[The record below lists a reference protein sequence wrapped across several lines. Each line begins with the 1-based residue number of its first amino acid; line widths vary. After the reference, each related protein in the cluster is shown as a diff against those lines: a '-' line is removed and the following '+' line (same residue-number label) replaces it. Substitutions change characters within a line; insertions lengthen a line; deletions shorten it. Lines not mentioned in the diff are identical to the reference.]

1 MKRLLSPLVFGLVV
15 VLCVAC
21 VMAVLRIAGP
31 ADAPAGIEAR
41 PPLHARLSEHV
52 LLVIVDGLRY
62 DVATDPARMP
72 HFARAMR
79 ERRSAEIWAGPVSM
93 TTSAVLAYG
102 TGKPGGLEQIVFNVA
117 PKRTTLNSWLEN
129 AHVRGIGIA
138 LAGDPAWVG
147 MYGKYIGAQRLDP
160 KGVAIHV
167 NYDAETFAGVR
178 DLRAGAPHVLIAH
191 FVTPDHQGHA
201 YGIRSRRYVE
211 YIRSYDRQLAEL
223 LAEFGPEWTV
233 IVTSDHG
240 AADSGTHGAD
250 VAVQRRSP
258 IFAYGPGIA
267 PKTKA
272 HEKLDQLDLAGT
284 FAALLGVSAPA
295 HGHGHLL
302 LDWLALSPAAR
313 AQLACEDALRLTRLR
328 EAVAP
333 SAEWKSQ
340 EIASCD
346 PARDPRL
353 IEADA
358 QATARTAQAALAQL
372 GDRVSSAWPLTLCSV
387 LIALAILALLRPRSV
402 LRAAPLASVLL
413 AATLFGLYYN
423 EGLDG
428 EWPNVVRFTFF
439 VLCNLVGLLVLF
451 KPARLVALVEA
462 HPVLATLMGPGL
474 LAITYTAH
482 VQPESYANIW
492 AWALVFVLGGSLDSR
507 SVTLLKGRLRV
518 SRSDAAWLV
527 LALIVLFP
535 PGTKGS
541 KFFPAAIAN
550 DPVWMLAFALLA
562 IFAWL
567 AGNWKQMRDLP
578 WGSLLVTAAIV
589 CSLLLRRSCPPLL
602 GRASV
607 VLFAV
612 LATVALWRGRRQLA
626 VGLGLASYAWVS
638 RDFELVFV
646 VASLLV
652 AAKVG
657 AALETEARLEP
668 STPSLAHVL
677 LLSIFTFA
685 LLYVQRIGI
694 QGDLDLGGMDW
705 GAGAFRDKDV
715 SSVTIGIA
723 LTYKY
728 VLGCVLVLGTLLPCL
743 PGRVA
748 EPLVM
753 TLIGMYVARA
763 MSLLLMLFFCGGS
776 YWTALR
782 VLGDLPFALIGAVCV
797 CLAWLALAVLRR
809 TSGTQLELG
818 AVLPGVQSG
827 GFDERADG
835 AT

>member
-1 MKRLLSPLVFGLVV
+1 
-15 VLCVAC
+15 
-21 VMAVLRIAGP
+21 MAVFRIAGP
-31 ADAPAGIEAR
+31 ADAPAGIKAR
-41 PPLHARLSEHV
+41 PPAHARLSEHV

-102 TGKPGGLEQIVFNVA
+102 TGQPGRLEQIVFNID

-138 LAGDPAWVG
+138 LAGDPAWVR
-147 MYGKYIGAQRLDP
+147 MYQGYIGAQRLDP
-160 KGVAIHV
+160 KGVAIDV
-167 NYDAETFAGVR
+167 NYDRDTFAGVR
-178 DLRAGAPHVLIAH
+178 DLRAAAPDVLIAH

-211 YIRSYDRQLAEL
+211 YIRTYDRLLAEL

-250 VAVQRRSP
+250 AAVQRRSP
-258 IFAYGPGIA
+258 IFAYGPAIA

-302 LDWLALSPAAR
+302 LDWLALSPQAR

-333 SAEWKSQ
+333 SPASNSR

-346 PARDPRL
+346 AARDPRL
-353 IEADA
+353 MEADA
-358 QATARTAQAALAQL
+358 RSTARGAQAVLEQL
-372 GDRVSSAWPLTLCSV
+372 GDRVSSAWPLTLCAV
-387 LIALAILALLRPRSV
+387 LIALAILAVLRPASV

-423 EGLDG
+423 ERLDG

-451 KPARLVALVEA
+451 KPARLVALVDA

-492 AWALVFVLGGSLDSR
+492 AWALVFVLGGSLGSQ

-527 LALIVLFP
+527 LGLIVLFP
-535 PGTKGS
+535 AGTKGS
-541 KFFPAAIAN
+541 KFFPAVIAN
-550 DPVWMLAFALLA
+550 DPTWMLAFALLA
-562 IFAWL
+562 IFAWV
-567 AGNWKQMRDLP
+567 AGNWKLMRDLP
-578 WGSLLVTAAIV
+578 WASLLVMAAIV
-589 CSLLLRRSCPPLL
+589 FSLLWRRSCEPLV
-602 GRASV
+602 GRMSV

-612 LATVALWRGRRQLA
+612 LAIVALWHGRRPLA
-626 VGLGLASYAWVS
+626 IGLGLASYAWVS

-657 AALETEARLEP
+657 AALEAEGRIGRSA
-668 STPSLAHVL
+668 PSLAHVL

-685 LLYVQRIGI
+685 LVYVQRIGI
-694 QGDLDLGGMDW
+694 QGALDFGAMDW
-705 GAGAFRDKDV
+705 GAGGFRDKDV

-728 VLGCVLVLGTLLPCL
+728 LLGCVLVLGTLLPCL
-743 PGRVA
+743 SGRVA
-748 EPLVM
+748 EPVVV

-782 VLGDLPFALIGAVCV
+782 VLGDLPFALIGAVGS
-797 CLAWLALAVLRR
+797 CLAWLALAALRR
-809 TSGTQLELG
+809 TSATQLEPG
-818 AVLPGVQSG
+818 ALLTDAQSG
-827 GFDERADG
+827 SFDERVDG